1 MKVDLGINPKYVK
14 AAIWIVVAIVAVI
27 VIRKIWKSVSESI
40 DRNKLVNKMGQDVNP
55 EEVNYS
61 DAQYLQ
67 WATTIK
73 QALTDTSSG
82 LYGVNQDK
90 IYEVYRNI
98 KSPSDLL
105 KLHLAFGSQTLN
117 QAWTHGN
124 NDGTYTLAEAL
135 PVFLSK
141 GELRKVNKILLENGV
156 NFSY

>member
-1 MKVDLGINPKYVK
+1 MKVDLGINPKYIK
-14 AAIWIVVAIVAVI
+14 IAIWIVVAVVVFII
-27 VIRKIWKSVSESI
+27 LRKIWKSVSESI
-40 DRNKLVNKMGQDVNP
+40 DRKKLIEKMNQDIDNN
-55 EEVNYS
+55 EVNYS

-90 IYEVYRNI
+90 IYEVYKNI

-105 KLHLAFGSQTLN
+105 KLHLAFGSQALD